1 MDLVRTA
8 TPHGPL
14 WQGASVLVVDDEA
27 PIRRLVRRSLQL
39 EAFNVEEAE
48 DGESAL
54 ALVQA
59 RKNPFDL
66 VLTDLKMPRIDG
78 RQLAEV
84 IARYRPTM
92 AVVCMSADPAGVALI
107 NGSDTSVPFLQK
119 PFTAPELYDAV
130 RYTLS
135 HTADLMA
142 LAEAEIARTHENLG
156 KLAAAL
162 EASRQTRKEML
173 DLVAA
178 ARDLRQKTDGPMPVI
193 GNPLLR

>member
-8 TPHGPL
+8 VPHGPL

-27 PIRRLVRRSLQL
+27 PIRRIVRRTLQL
-39 EAFNVEEAE
+39 QAFKVEEAE

-54 ALVQA
+54 ILVQA
-59 RKNPFDL
+59 REDPFDL

-84 IARYRPTM
+84 ISLYRPSV

-107 NGSDTSVPFLQK
+107 DGSDTSVPLLQK
-119 PFTAPELYDAV
+119 PFTAPELCDAV
-130 RYTLS
+130 RDTLS

-142 LAEAEIARTHENLG
+142 RAEAEIARTHEGLSR
-156 KLAAAL
+156 LAAAL
-162 EASRQTRKEML
+162 EASRATRRQML
-173 DLVAA
+173 DLVAV
-178 ARDLRQKTDGPMPVI
+178 ARELRKKEA
-193 GNPLLR
+193 

>member
-8 TPHGPL
+8 VPHGPL

-27 PIRRLVRRSLQL
+27 PIRRIVRRTLQL
-39 EAFNVEEAE
+39 QAFKVEEAE

-59 RKNPFDL
+59 REDPFDL

-84 IARYRPTM
+84 ISLYRPRV
-92 AVVCMSADPAGVALI
+92 AVVYMSADPAGVALI
-107 NGSDTSVPFLQK
+107 DGSDTSVPLLQK
-119 PFTAPELYDAV
+119 PFTAPELCDAV
-130 RYTLS
+130 RDTLS

-142 LAEAEIARTHENLG
+142 RAEAEIVRTHEGLSR
-156 KLAAAL
+156 LATAL
-162 EASRQTRKEML
+162 EASRATRRQML
-173 DLVAA
+173 DLVAV
-178 ARDLRQKTDGPMPVI
+178 ARGLRKKEA
-193 GNPLLR
+193 

>member
-8 TPHGPL
+8 VPHGPL

-27 PIRRLVRRSLQL
+27 ALRSLIHRSLQL
-39 EAFNVEEAE
+39 QEFEVEEAE

-59 RKNPFDL
+59 REKPFDL

-84 IARYRPTM
+84 IGLYQPSVT
-92 AVVCMSADPAGVALI
+92 VVCMSADPAGVALI
-107 NGSDTSVPFLQK
+107 DNSIANAPLLRK
-119 PFTAPELYDAV
+119 PFTAAELYSTV
-130 RYTLS
+130 RDTLS
-135 HTADLMA
+135 QAADLKARAQLEIM
-142 LAEAEIARTHENLG
+142 EAHETLSR
-156 KLAAAL
+156 LAAQL
-162 EASRQTRKEML
+162 ETSRATRKQML

-178 ARDLRQKTDGPMPVI
+178 ARALRRK
-193 GNPLLR
+193 GN